1 MSEVAILMAAGL
13 GSRMRPIT
21 ESIPKPL
28 VRVHGRPMIETMIEG
43 LQRRGIREYY
53 IVVGYLKEQ
62 FEYLTTKY
70 AGIHLVE
77 NKEYMKKNN
86 ISSIHAVC
94 DIMRTHDVFIC
105 ESDVYVADPT
115 IFDHVPEHSCYYGKM
130 VKGFSDDWVFDISND
145 RITRVGKGGTDC
157 YNMVGVAY
165 MKQQD
170 AKVVADA
177 VTEAYQHPGHE
188 QLYWDEIV
196 NGRLETICLG
206 IKPVR
211 ESQLVEIDTVEELK
225 AIDASYKDMKTG
237 EGKWMLKD

>member
-21 ESIPKPL
+21 ETIPKPL
-28 VRVHGRPMIETMIEG
+28 VKVLGKPMIETMIEG

-70 AGIHLVE
+70 EGIHLVE
-77 NKEYMKKNN
+77 NKEYLEKNN

-94 DIMRTHDVFIC
+94 DVMRENDLFIC
-105 ESDVYVADPT
+105 ESDIYVADPT
-115 IFDHVPEHSCYYGKM
+115 IFDEIPSFSCYYGKM
-130 VKGFSDDWVFDISND
+130 VSGFSDDWVFDLKND
-145 RITRVGKGGTDC
+145 RITRVGKCGSDC

-165 MKQQD
+165 FKKKD
-170 AKVVADA
+170 AKVIVDGIL
-177 VTEAYQHPGHE
+177 EAYQHKGHE

-196 NGRLETICLG
+196 NAKLDSISLG
-206 IKPVR
+206 IKPVLGT
-211 ESQLVEIDTVEELK
+211 QIIEIDTVDELI
-225 AIDASYKDMKTG
+225 AIDSSYKK
-237 EGKWMLKD
+237 

>member
-21 ESIPKPL
+21 ETIPKPL
-28 VRVHGRPMIETMIEG
+28 VKVLGKPMIETMIEG

-70 AGIHLVE
+70 EGIHLVE
-77 NKEYMKKNN
+77 NKEYLEKNN

-94 DIMRTHDVFIC
+94 DVMRENDLFIC
-105 ESDVYVADPT
+105 ESDIYVADPT
-115 IFDHVPEHSCYYGKM
+115 IFDEIPSFSCYYGKM
-130 VKGFSDDWVFDISND
+130 VPGFSDDWVFDLKND
-145 RITRVGKGGTDC
+145 RITRVGKCGSDC

-165 MKQQD
+165 FKKKD
-170 AKVVADA
+170 AKVIVDGIQ
-177 VTEAYQHPGHE
+177 EAYQHKGHE

-196 NGRLETICLG
+196 NAKLDSISLG
-206 IKPVR
+206 IKPVLGT
-211 ESQLVEIDTVEELK
+211 QIVEIDTVDELI
-225 AIDASYKDMKTG
+225 AIDSSYKK
-237 EGKWMLKD
+237 